1 MQSFSDQQRLPDSA
15 RRREKKRSASEST
28 ELAIDSDFS
37 SDDLHPE
44 PQSRESA
51 PKGRSGSDTEGSY
64 NKQITGDDGELAS
77 DEETDDDRI
86 TRSPASDESDPKELD
101 DLLRKYG
108 GASDGSNFAEGDKE

>member
-64 NKQITGDDGELAS
+64 NKQITADDGELAS
-77 DEETDDDRI
+77 DKEKQTTTESPDHLQAMSQIR
-86 TRSPASDESDPKELD
+86 RSWMTC
-101 DLLRKYG
+101 
-108 GASDGSNFAEGDKE
+108 